1 MEIPQPDK
9 TGMHILLKLASLVV
23 ILAGIHAAA
32 DIIVQLLLALFFA
45 IVLNPLVTWFIRRG
59 VQRPVAITIVVVVML
74 IALTALVGVLAASF
88 NEFISMLPKFNKEL
102 TRKLFKL
109 QEMLPFLNLHMSP
122 ERMLQRMDSE
132 KVVTFTTALMTGL
145 SGAMASVL
153 LLVMTVVF
161 MLFEVRHVPYKMR
174 FALNNPQ
181 IHIAGLHRALKGV
194 SHYLALKTLLSLWTG
209 VIVWLGLELMGVQFA
224 LMWANILIT
233 PTSYLLL
240 NIFMLAL
247 GALML
252 FFSGR
257 VWAGDSAPEKREIA
271 VWRQC
276 LFLVPGLLILVGWI
290 IALHLADYQFH
301 QMGSGWLADLM
312 LPWLGVLL
320 VSVVGGEYWWIVI
333 IPVGA
338 HISFSLGY
346 GRPTRHP
353 LTGTSGLRCRN
364 SLLFILL
371 MLGFVA
377 GYQGYLYKQLNPG
390 VGVRE
395 NIDTWAWRPDKL
407 NNQLTPLR
415 GKPQIQFTQNWPRLD
430 GATAAYPIYAS
441 AFYALSVIPED
452 FHTREYL
459 ESSRTPDA
467 YNRIVKGDA
476 DIIFVA
482 QPSGGQ
488 KKRAEE
494 SGVTLLYTPFAREAF
509 VFIVNA
515 DNPVNSLT
523 EQQVRDIFSG
533 AITNWRTVGGNDQE
547 IQTWQRPED
556 SGSQTVMQSQVMK
569 NVRMISPQETEV
581 ASMMEGMIKV
591 VAEYRNT
598 NNAIGYTFRYYA
610 TQMNADKNI
619 KLLAINGIAPTAEN
633 IRNGKYPY
641 IVDAFMV
648 TRENTTSETQKLLEW
663 FLTPQG
669 QSLVED
675 VGYVPMYKTLP

>member
-1 MEIPQPDK
+1 MMQNRK
-9 TGMHILLKLASLVV
+9 WILTSLVMTFFGIPILAQFLAAV
-23 ILAGIHAAA
+23 IAMLGVGLAGI
-32 DIIVQLLLALFFA
+32 I
-45 IVLNPLVTWFIRRG
+45 
-59 VQRPVAITIVVVVML
+59 
-74 IALTALVGVLAASF
+74 
-88 NEFISMLPKFNKEL
+88 
-102 TRKLFKL
+102 
-109 QEMLPFLNLHMSP
+109 
-122 ERMLQRMDSE
+122 
-132 KVVTFTTALMTGL
+132 
-145 SGAMASVL
+145 
-153 LLVMTVVF
+153 
-161 MLFEVRHVPYKMR
+161 EVC
-174 FALNNPQ
+174 
-181 IHIAGLHRALKGV
+181 
-194 SHYLALKTLLSLWTG
+194 
-209 VIVWLGLELMGVQFA
+209 
-224 LMWANILIT
+224 NIFIT
-233 PTSYLLL
+233 PTIYLLL

-257 VWAGDSAPEKREIA
+257 VWADDSAPEKREIA

-276 LFLVPGLLILVGWI
+276 LFLVPALLTLGVWI

-301 QMGSGWLADLM
+301 QMGAGWLADLM

-320 VSVVGGEYWWIVI
+320 ASLVGGEYWWLVI

-346 GRPTRHP
+346 GWPTRYP

-377 GYQGYLYKQLNPG
+377 GYQAYLYKQLNPG

-441 AFYALSVIPED
+441 AFYALSVLPED
-452 FHTREYL
+452 FHEWEYL
-459 ESSRTPDA
+459 ANSRTPEA
-467 YNRIVKGDA
+467 YNKIVKGNA

-494 SGVTLLYTPFAREAF
+494 SGVTLIYTPFAREAF

-610 TQMNADKNI
+610 TQMNDDKNI

-675 VGYVPMYKTLP
+675 VGYVPMYKTLH